1 MEALYYESP
10 LYEAFDELLMLY
22 NTGSCNNM
30 KYFIEAGNNTQD
42 GLITKII
49 NTLKEIWKALKEKVK
64 SLFGK
69 VDEDAYIEVN
79 SNTMKELDKLKD
91 VNNELHLLNK
101 EITKGDEKAAKQ
113 RTLKILGIVTGVT
126 TAVGA
131 AGVTTIKMKASELD
145 SVSNRL
151 EDMYSNVDSAL
162 DNLQMKFK
170 DKGAVSFIAEKLRMT
185 ASKLEKVLVSMVK
198 KIENT
203 PNKNTE
209 KNAAKA
215 KTQEYI
221 NKETKNLRNAG
232 VVKESFEELDNLF
245 MYNLYQANQI
255 MESYV
260 EFDEIEFL
268 FEAESEQVK
277 NDLIQK
283 NKDTVNSSKGTFM
296 KAIDALIAMI
306 NNVINSI
313 GDFIRKT
320 TMSKAERDAFEQFK
334 AACAN
339 DPKLKGKTVLVKD
352 WKKIQAEYNRVMTR
366 AENELKRSMKGEQAD
381 IDGAI
386 KDLEK
391 YMGGVLKGAGT
402 AVGMNFALNAAS
414 TSSEIAQGIYS
425 KLKDDKEVMKNLRKE
440 VGFWNAEKFKREMKT
455 LSSENLLRRK
465 MYAARHAT
473 CNSIEEAFQQTVGD
487 CLSIYNTVTAE
498 PERKFKLVGDKIITV
513 SNNDYNDENKPELTK
528 GAKKILKT
536 AVGNKQI
543 RQAMPSVGDIAKGTA
558 NTGKILANEKIT
570 DMQMKKREKD
580 REKAEKAGLNYH
592 QSALDAITGKN
603 AKKDKD

>member
-30 KYFIEAGNNTQD
+30 KYFIESGNDTQD

-64 SLFGK
+64 NLFGK

-126 TAVGA
+126 TAITVTGVMIKIKSTDLEQKCDAVGSISNK
-131 AGVTTIKMKASELD
+131 VI
-145 SVSNRL
+145 SV
-151 EDMYSNVDSAL
+151 L
-162 DNLQMKFK
+162 DNIQNKFQNN
-170 DKGAVSFIAEKLRMT
+170 GAVSFIAEKLKLV
-185 ASKLEKVLVSMVK
+185 SVKLEESILNMLMKTEK
-198 KIENT
+198 
-203 PNKNTE
+203 PNKNTK
-209 KNAAKA
+209 KNDAKA

-221 NKETKNLRNAG
+221 NRETKNLRNAG

-260 EFDEIEFL
+260 EFDEMEFL
-268 FEAESEQVK
+268 FESESEQVK

-391 YMGGVLKGAGT
+391 YMGGVLKGAGV

-414 TSSEIAQGIYS
+414 TSSEIAQGIYG

-487 CLSIYNTVTAE
+487 CLSIYNRVTAE
-498 PERKFKLVGDKIITV
+498 PERKFKLVGDKIIKV
-513 SNNDYNDENKPELTK
+513 SNDEYDDENKPELTK
-528 GAKKILKT
+528 GAKKIIKT

-543 RQAMPSVGDIAKGTA
+543 RQTMPSVGDWVKGGA
-558 NTGKILANEKIT
+558 NTGKIIANEKIT
-570 DMQMKKREKD
+570 DIQMKKREKD
-580 REKAEKAGLNYH
+580 REKAEKAGLHYH

-603 AKKDKD
+603 ANKDKE